1 MPDVT
6 LLYKDQTILE
16 LDESATR
23 YIKLSG
29 KYCEDDISLTYVKSG
44 GGGRCP
50 RAEKN
55 GLFYFDPFMIMNPM
69 GGIVTV
75 ESPTE

>member
-6 LLYKDQTILE
+6 LTYKGQTILE
-16 LDESATR
+16 LDESGTR
-23 YIKLSG
+23 IIKLSG
-29 KYCEDDISLTYVKSG
+29 KYCEDDISLAYT
-44 GGGRCP
+44 GGRCP

-55 GLFYFDPFMIMNPM
+55 GLFYFDPFMTTNPM

-75 ESPTE
+75 ESPAE